1 MVFTLL
7 YAGEDYDK
15 VSYAA
20 IRRGGLYSQVS
31 YTALRRGGNIEIRCR
46 SRGGLNKYAYAAFS
60 RGGNIGRKSN
70 SQNPRFL
77 PKSLQKYVK
86 TSQNY
91 IRILLELLESQNTF
105 ENTKILS
112 NSKLTQ
118 KYAKKPDFET

>member
-20 IRRGGLYSQVS
+20 IRRGG
-31 YTALRRGGNIEIRCR
+31 NIKIRCR
-46 SRGGLNKYAYAAFS
+46 SRGGLYKYGYAAFS
-60 RGGNIGRKSN
+60 RGGNIGQKSN

-77 PKSLQKYVK
+77 PKSLRKYVK

-112 NSKLTQ
+112 NSKFTQ

>member
-20 IRRGGLYSQVS
+20 IRRGGLYSQFS
-31 YTALRRGGNIEIRCR
+31 YAAICRGGNIKIRCR
-46 SRGGLNKYAYAAFS
+46 SRGGLYKYDYAAFS
-60 RGGNIGRKSN
+60 RGGNIGQKSN

-77 PKSLQKYVK
+77 PKSLRKYVK

-91 IRILLELLESQNTF
+91 IRILLELLESQNTYQ
-105 ENTKILS
+105 NTKILP
-112 NSKLTQ
+112 NSKFTQ
-118 KYAKKPDFET
+118 KYALSET